1 MSGGIRPRPIGATL
15 AGSLTTDNDHDVPR
29 RDAGATLI
37 EILITIVLM
46 GTLVAGI
53 LTLTQTSI
61 IASKTSEEAA
71 RIESALL
78 TAAERVERADR
89 LLFPCDDDLP
99 KPVEAAA
106 QLKLGVTPEQAPNY
120 AKVVTEH
127 LDGSGNWAP
136 GACPGG
142 VYQPNLVQRITITMT
157 SPETGLTRSLEVIK
171 GDI

>member
-1 MSGGIRPRPIGATL
+1 MRVRTPAIEEPDDAPS
-15 AGSLTTDNDHDVPR
+15 R
-29 RDAGATLI
+29 RDEGVTLI
-37 EILITIVLM
+37 EILITIVLL

-61 IASKTSEEAA
+61 IASKTSEDAA
-71 RIESALL
+71 RVESALL

-106 QLKLGVTPEQAPNY
+106 QLKLGVTPEQAPTY
-120 AKVVTEH
+120 AKVRTEH
-127 LDGSGNWAP
+127 LDGTGKWAT

-157 SPETGLTRSLEVIK
+157 SPDTGLTRSVEVIK

>member
-1 MSGGIRPRPIGATL
+1 MRVRAAANEAPPDS
-15 AGSLTTDNDHDVPR
+15 SPR
-29 RDAGATLI
+29 RDAGVTLI
-37 EILITIVLM
+37 EIMITIVLM

-71 RIESALL
+71 RVESALL

-89 LLFPCDDDLP
+89 LQFPCDDTLP
-99 KPVEAAA
+99 APVEAAA
-106 QLKLGVTPEQAPNY
+106 QLKLGVPEDDVESY
-120 AKVVTEH
+120 AWIVTEH
-127 LDGSGNWAP
+127 LDGTGKWAP

-142 VYQPNLVQRITITMT
+142 VYQPNLVQRITITMV
-157 SPETGLTRSLEVIK
+157 SPDTGLSRSLEVIK